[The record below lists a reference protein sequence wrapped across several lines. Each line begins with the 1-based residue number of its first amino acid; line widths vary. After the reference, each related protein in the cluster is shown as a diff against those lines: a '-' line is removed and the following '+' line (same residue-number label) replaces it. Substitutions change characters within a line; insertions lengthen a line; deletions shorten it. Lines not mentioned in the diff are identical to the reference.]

1 MTITYK
7 ALSALLAYPSAD
19 LVAAL
24 PEIAT
29 IVEREPRLPGALK
42 DGLLALASG
51 LERADLLDAQET
63 YVALFDRGRTTS
75 LHLFE
80 HVHGDSRER
89 GQAMV
94 DLKEIYARN
103 GFALAA
109 NELPDFLPAVFEYLS
124 QRPEAEAK
132 DMLGDCAHILR
143 AVGEALQDRGSAYS
157 AVLAAAL
164 AMAGEAGL
172 ALGRPGAPPVKDKP
186 IDEEWVDEPV
196 IFGPAGAGGC
206 GAGSGRA
213 HPGFAGAQPG
223 LPQPGLLQPGLHG
236 PRPQT
241 AVMQFTP
248 RRA

>member
-24 PEIAT
+24 PDIAA
-29 IVEREPRLPGALK
+29 IVEREPRLGRPQGRRCGAR
-42 DGLLALASG
+42 DGARDGRSPRPAG
-51 LERADLLDAQET
+51 A
-63 YVALFDRGRTTS
+63 YVALFDRGRATS

-94 DLKEIYARN
+94 DLKAIYAPH
-103 GFALAA
+103 GFVLAG
-109 NELPDFLPAVFEYLS
+109 NELPDYLPAVLEYLS

-132 DMLGDCAHILR
+132 EMLGDCAHILR
-143 AVGEALQDRGSAYS
+143 AVGEALQDRGSDYS
-157 AVLAAAL
+157 AVFAAAL
-164 AMAGEAGL
+164 AMVGEPGL
-172 ALGRPGAPPVKDKP
+172 AARRPAKPAARDKP

-196 IFGPAGAGGC
+196 IFGPAGAP
-206 GAGSGRA
+206 GAACR
-213 HPGFAGAQPG
+213 
-223 LPQPGLLQPGLHG
+223 G
-236 PRPQT
+236 PNRRD
-241 AVMQFTP
+241 AVQP

>member
-1 MTITYK
+1 MTMTITYK
-7 ALSALLAYPSAD
+7 ALSALLAYPCAE

-29 IVEREPRLPGALK
+29 IVEREPRLPRAVK
-42 DGLLALASG
+42 DGLLALAAG
-51 LERADLLDAQET
+51 LERADLLDAQEA
-63 YVALFDRGRTTS
+63 YVALFDRGRRTS

-94 DLKEIYARN
+94 DLKAIYATN
-103 GFALAA
+103 GFVLSA

-124 QRPEAEAK
+124 QRPAAEAK

-143 AVGEALQDRGSAYS
+143 AVGEALQERGSGYA

-164 AMAGEAGL
+164 AMVGEAGL
-172 ALGRPGAPPVKDKP
+172 ASSRPDKP
-186 IDEEWVDEPV
+186 AVKEKTMDDEWAEEPV
-196 IFGPAGAGGC
+196 IFGPAGAAGC
-206 GAGSGRA
+206 GV
-213 HPGFAGAQPG
+213 
-223 LPQPGLLQPGLHG
+223 